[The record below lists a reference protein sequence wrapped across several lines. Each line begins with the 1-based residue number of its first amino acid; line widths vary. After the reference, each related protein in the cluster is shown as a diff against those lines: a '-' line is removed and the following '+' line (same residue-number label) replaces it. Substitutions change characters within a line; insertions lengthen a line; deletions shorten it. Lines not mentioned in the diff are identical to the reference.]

1 MIGKNKERQEILQ
14 KKIEKLAPYVS
25 CGVYSSKQLDM
36 MEKAFGEFVDY
47 IASFFENMDELR
59 GNIKED
65 LDQIK

>member
-1 MIGKNKERQEILQ
+1 MGENTKRQEILQ

-25 CGVYSSKQLDM
+25 CGVYSNKQLDM
-36 MEKAFGEFVDY
+36 MEKAFEGFVNH